1 MDIHKQLARAN
12 AKKARARRKL
22 ILHQKRH
29 AKHSFRST
37 NLNYTPQTTSNI
49 TISSP
54 VPTHIPTPSSISS
67 YQKEKQTPSSNRIP
81 LANITSST
89 NNHSEPHHETPLNA
103 THPSL
108 VQDYT
113 KKTRK
118 LLNISSFGGNLETR
132 FANVTSHAPSTSKPS
147 KPVAT
152 PGIVVNDTQ
161 PHCVHDI
168 PPRSKRFFNIG
179 SLGGNLA
186 AVIPHASSSTTQISP
201 MPQPTRPNLSFENT
215 PSTSTNPN
223 NPKQKRKPPNLNTQF
238 DLDADNSTSSESSED
253 EYMDY
258 STASSSDDDDE
269 HNTNEQNNVR
279 FEPPAVQGVKT
290 IQLFQL

>member
-1 MDIHKQLARAN
+1 
-12 AKKARARRKL
+12 
-22 ILHQKRH
+22 
-29 AKHSFRST
+29 
-37 NLNYTPQTTSNI
+37 
-49 TISSP
+49 
-54 VPTHIPTPSSISS
+54 
-67 YQKEKQTPSSNRIP
+67 
-81 LANITSST
+81 
-89 NNHSEPHHETPLNA
+89 
-103 THPSL
+103 L

-186 AVIPHASSSTTQISP
+186 AVIPHAGSSTSQISP

-238 DLDADNSTSSESSED
+238 DLDSDNSTSSESSED

-269 HNTNEQNNVR
+269 HNTNEQNNVQ
-279 FEPPAVQGVKT
+279 FEPPAVQGLKT
-290 IQLFQL
+290 IQIFQL